1 MPWLHRWPSFLL
13 LTFLVPIFML
23 LGRSVDNPEVVTN
36 LPATSKLIASWDRRA
51 LPSEDVFQAMARDLT
66 AAKEAKTV
74 SEVAKRLNMDIS
86 GFRSLI
92 QKTARKMPLELAAG
106 ESMRDRFIQIDERWG
121 DPDHWHV
128 IAKNAKSWTP
138 YYLYSSLDLRETK
151 ARYAGTG
158 TRRKSVPSS
167 ASSAVRCGSAFG

>member
-1 MPWLHRWPSFLL
+1 LPEAIPTMSQTLSVKTPLTAADGEPLTVKLARERRNKQLKAVALVAPLAIFLL

-74 SEVAKRLNMDIS
+74 PEVAKRLNMDIS

-92 QKTARKMPLELAAG
+92 QKTARKMPLELAA
-106 ESMRDRFIQIDERWG
+106 RPVRRNW
-121 DPDHWHV
+121 
-128 IAKNAKSWTP
+128 
-138 YYLYSSLDLRETK
+138 
-151 ARYAGTG
+151 
-158 TRRKSVPSS
+158 RRKRSALLS